1 MVSKVRTSQLS
12 RDSPVKTKLASALSF
27 ALAWSAVSASAQVSS
42 SQIDPIFASLKS
54 PNAPGAAVLV
64 VRNGRPV
71 FRRGYGVTDL
81 RTLHPID
88 AKTNFRLAS
97 FTKQFTAACIMLLA
111 RDDKLHYDDH
121 LTDFFPEFPAYGKPI
136 TVRNLLNH
144 ISGLP
149 DYGEILM
156 KQYPDTPPEKIPQ
169 ILDAGVLKLLE
180 QQTAGQFAPGT
191 KWEYSNSGY
200 AVLAMIVEKVSGK
213 SFGQFLHERIFAP
226 LKMTNTL
233 AYEKGKNE
241 VPHRAFG
248 HTKEKDGFHE
258 TDQSPTSAVLGDG
271 GIYSSLDD
279 LAKWDRALREHTL
292 LSEAE
297 MQPALTPVQPT
308 EGPAKFPDGGTVSYG
323 FGWFLD
329 PYRGHKRMSHDGET
343 IGFRTTIQRFPED
356 KLTVIVLANRTDV
369 NPEELALKVVD
380 LYLGTR
386 AAAPQH

>member
-1 MVSKVRTSQLS
+1 
-12 RDSPVKTKLASALSF
+12 VKTRLASTLSLFLALALST
-27 ALAWSAVSASAQVSS
+27 VSASGQVSSGQVSS
-42 SQIDPIFASLKS
+42 SQIDSVFASLKS
-54 PNAPGAAVLV
+54 SNAPGAAALV
-64 VRNGRPV
+64 VREGRIV

-81 RTLHPID
+81 RTVRPID

-111 RDDKLHYDDH
+111 HDGKLHYDDH
-121 LTDFFPEFPAYGKPI
+121 LTDFFPEFPAYGKAI

-144 ISGLP
+144 TSGLE
-149 DYGEILM
+149 DYGELLM
-156 KQYPDTPPEKIPQ
+156 KQYPDTPPEKVPQ

-180 QQTAGQFAPGT
+180 QQTSGKFPPGS

-213 SFGQFLHERIFAP
+213 SFGEFLRERIFVP
-226 LKMTNTL
+226 LKMKNTL
-233 AYEKGKNE
+233 AYQKGKNE
-241 VPHRAFG
+241 VPHRAYG
-248 HTKEKDGFHE
+248 HTKEKDAWHE

-292 LSEAE
+292 LSGAE

-308 EGPAKFPDGGTVSYG
+308 DGPAKSPEGQTVSYG

-329 PYRGHKRMSHDGET
+329 PYQSHKRMSHNGDT
-343 IGFRTTIQRFPED
+343 IGFQTTIQRFPDD
-356 KLTVIVLANRTDV
+356 KMTIIVLANRVDI
-369 NPEELALKVVD
+369 NPEELALKVAD
-380 LYLGTR
+380 LYLETK
-386 AAAPQH
+386 P